1 MQLENCKVSII
12 ISNYN
17 YAAFLE
23 ASIKSALAQTHK
35 ACEVIVVDDG
45 STDSSVEILKRY
57 SDRVKVC
64 LLAHHGETSTRNVG
78 FSKSSGDLI
87 CFLDSDDGL
96 HSDAAERVVRFW
108 RPEFSKVQYPLR
120 VVDQEGVDQRL
131 RMPRCR
137 LDSGNVLASLLRTGR
152 YITSPGSG
160 NFYARSFLE
169 NVVPVPTDEWPQS
182 FDSYAAACA
191 GFSGEI
197 GAIQEP
203 LGYYRVHRNNM
214 TRSVK
219 SGYIQ
224 FSQIE
229 NLLQRQLR
237 LRKLIVMTAAREG
250 FQTQPDIV
258 ISHWLYLKL
267 ELVRQRRELGTP
279 RRAIFWTVRKIIAS
293 ARSAP
298 ELSPVKRVQLIGW
311 AIAAAVLP
319 KGVSQYVM
327 TLGFD
332 VAPENKLAQA
342 MRRL

>member
-1 MQLENCKVSII
+1 MQPKMCKVSII

-17 YAAFLE
+17 YGPFLE
-23 ASIKSALAQTHK
+23 ASIKSALAQTHQ

-45 STDSSVEILKRY
+45 STDGSAEILARY
-57 SDRVKVC
+57 SDRVQV
-64 LLAHHGETSTRNVG
+64 LSLAHQGETASRNSG
-78 FSKSSGDLI
+78 FARCSGDLI

-96 HSDAAERVVRFW
+96 HADAAERIVSFW
-108 RPEFSKVQYPLR
+108 RPEFAKVQYPLR
-120 VVDQEGVDQRL
+120 VVDQEGNDQRL
-131 RMPRCR
+131 QMPRCR
-137 LDSGNVLASLLRTGR
+137 LDSGNVRSSLLRTGR

-169 NVVPVPTDEWPQS
+169 NIVPVPTDEWPQS

-214 TRSVK
+214 TRSVM
-219 SGYIQ
+219 SGAIEY
-224 FSQIE
+224 SQIDK
-229 NLLQRQLR
+229 LLQRQLR
-237 LRKLIVMTAAREG
+237 LRRLILAIAAREG
-250 FQTQPDIV
+250 LQAQPDIV

-267 ELVRQRRELGTP
+267 ELVQQRWQPGRPLGEMF
-279 RRAIFWTVRKIIAS
+279 RIVRKMIAS
-293 ARSAP
+293 TRSAP
-298 ELSPVKRVQLIGW
+298 ELSAAKRFQLIAW
-311 AIAAAVLP
+311 AIASSILP
-319 KGVSQYVM
+319 KAASQYVM

-332 VAPENKLAQA
+332 LAPDNKLARA